1 MPSSA
6 SYLTPGYA
14 HLCTTVCRKVFLAQA
29 SLFISMAPACGKPR
43 SRVSFS
49 RFVWLKVKDV
59 LLYILKSQQRFDS
72 IPSLWLIWIQ
82 QYSIPSHVSCIW
94 CILNLIDFQVQYS
107 ITWVTEFMQNV
118 LTQLVLV
125 FFSST
130 CFWQLPEH
138 KALGVI
144 GLIIVTLSIPEICLF
159 KIKISTVGFCRHST
173 DKNWEK
179 NCWTLWIQVVLCKQ
193 AQQNLALTE
202 TTL

>member
-107 ITWVTEFMQNV
+107 ITWVTIYAKCSHSTCSCFFFPALAFGSFLNIKH
-118 LTQLVLV
+118 LVLLV
-125 FFSST
+125 WLLSPFPFQKYASLKLKLVLWG
-130 CFWQLPEH
+130 FAGIL
-138 KALGVI
+138 
-144 GLIIVTLSIPEICLF
+144 LIRVERRIAGRCEF
-159 KIKISTVGFCRHST
+159 KWCYVNKHSKT
-173 DKNWEK
+173 WH
-179 NCWTLWIQVVLCKQ
+179 
-193 AQQNLALTE
+193 
-202 TTL
+202 